1 MNLIILPTAYPNIY
15 NEHSSIF
22 VQDQARALAKYEDMD
37 ICVVGAIPIS
47 FKDIW
52 KKKLFKFGNF
62 YKEINSVKSHLFL
75 YPSIPKLRKFNELL
89 RYMINNYLLRKFL
102 KKNKVNI
109 IHIHNSTVGKTA
121 LWLKREYNIPYV
133 ITEHSSSFA
142 RGRISKRIINDY
154 FEIYKKSSKNI
165 AVSKDFKVLLS
176 DIYKLNFIYIPNVV
190 DTNYFNLKNENNS
203 KEFYFIN
210 IANVNKN
217 KNQILLINAFSQSF
231 NKVKNIKLKILGDGE
246 EYTNLQNE
254 IDRLQ
259 MNEQIKLFGFA
270 KREQVLEELK
280 SSDVFVLSSKYET
293 FGVVLIEAMSCGLPV
308 ISTKCGGPESIIVN
322 DKLGILVDNE
332 DENKLSKAMIYL
344 YKHKKHYNSNRIRN
358 NVIKNFSE
366 KAIITQLIDIYQ
378 KVLNEA
384 N

>member
-1 MNLIILPTAYPNIY
+1 M
-15 NEHSSIF
+15 
-22 VQDQARALAKYEDMD
+22 
-37 ICVVGAIPIS
+37 
-47 FKDIW
+47 
-52 KKKLFKFGNF
+52 
-62 YKEINSVKSHLFL
+62 
-75 YPSIPKLRKFNELL
+75 
-89 RYMINNYLLRKFL
+89 
-102 KKNKVNI
+102 
-109 IHIHNSTVGKTA
+109 
-121 LWLKREYNIPYV
+121 
-133 ITEHSSSFA
+133 
-142 RGRISKRIINDY
+142 
-154 FEIYKKSSKNI
+154 
-165 AVSKDFKVLLS
+165 
-176 DIYKLNFIYIPNVV
+176 
-190 DTNYFNLKNENNS
+190 
-203 KEFYFIN
+203 
-210 IANVNKN
+210 
-217 KNQILLINAFSQSF
+217 
-231 NKVKNIKLKILGDGE
+231 LKILGDGE

-280 SSDVFVLSSKYET
+280 SSDVFVLSSK
-293 FGVVLIEAMSCGLPV
+293 PV